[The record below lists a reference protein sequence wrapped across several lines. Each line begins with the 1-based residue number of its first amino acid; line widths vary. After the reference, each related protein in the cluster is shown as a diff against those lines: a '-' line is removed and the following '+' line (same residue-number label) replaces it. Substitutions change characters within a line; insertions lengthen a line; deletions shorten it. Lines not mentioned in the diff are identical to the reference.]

1 MKRNKMKWL
10 SWFVAIMMVA
20 AFLAGCSKNA
30 SEKNA
35 SESPTGS
42 QANASTAT
50 ASGSAEGDKKPD
62 TSKKVELVWYLLG
75 DAAPDQDQVM
85 AEVNKMLEK
94 DLNTTIKLNFTT
106 WTDWN
111 TKYNLLLSAG
121 EKIDM
126 IFASTWADYYK
137 LASQGAF
144 KPLGDLLPTYAPVTW
159 NSVPKQDW
167 DEASVKGK
175 IYAVPATYPEYTPVG
190 LVYRDDWRQELNLP
204 EIKDLDSIEA
214 YLDGIKKSKKITPIN
229 GAATYF
235 VNMLFSFY
243 NDYQQFGGGEN
254 GVVVASS
261 YDKPRDIIAY
271 PFTPEFESWVKRM
284 KTWADKGFW
293 NSDTLSSQ
301 TDAYDSIKVGTGAAT
316 SVNAP
321 QAGGDMVDMEKNHPD
336 IKLGFFPYTR
346 FHNYAMP
353 TLSIN
358 NGMAIPIAAEN
369 AERSL
374 MVLDKIRNDPKYYD
388 LLSYGI
394 EGKDYSVA
402 ADGKN
407 IVSPP
412 ADLKDTKDFKGY
424 GIASWG
430 YRVESMERVKRAGG
444 WAGFDALLQEFK
456 AESKPNIFAP
466 IMMDY
471 DPVKSQLAAVNSVVQ
486 QYGLPLM
493 MGLVPDVDKA
503 LANYRKKLEA
513 AGVNDVLAYVKQQAN
528 AYYDEKGIK

>member
-1 MKRNKMKWL
+1 MKWL
-10 SWFVAIMMVA
+10 SLFVASLMLA
-20 AFLAGCSKNA
+20 AFLAGCSNSA
-30 SEKNA
+30 NE
-35 SESPTGS
+35 PQS
-42 QANASTAT
+42 QTSSNTP
-50 ASGSAEGDKKPD
+50 ASGNAEGGKKVD
-62 TSKKVELVWYLLG
+62 TSKKVVLNWYLLG

-85 AEVNKMLEK
+85 AKLNEMLGK

-106 WTDWN
+106 WTEWN
-111 TKYNLLLSAG
+111 TKYNLLLSSG

-126 IFASTWADYYK
+126 VFASTWADYYK
-137 LASQGAF
+137 FASQGAF
-144 KPLGDLLPTYAPVTW
+144 MPLNDLLPTYASETW
-159 NSVPKQDW
+159 SKVPKQDW
-167 DEASVKGK
+167 DEATVNDK

-190 LVYRDDWRQELNLP
+190 LIYREDWRQQLKLP

-214 YLDGIKKSKKITPIN
+214 YLDGVKKAKNVTPIN
-229 GAATYF
+229 GSATYF
-235 VNMLFSFY
+235 VNMLFSYF
-243 NDYQQFGGGEN
+243 NDFQQFGGGEN
-254 GVVVASS
+254 SIIVASS
-261 YDKPRDIIAY
+261 YDKPRDIVAY

-301 TDAYDSIKVGTGAAT
+301 TDAYDSMKVGTGAAT
-316 SVNAP
+316 SVNASA
-321 QAGGDMVDMEKNHPD
+321 AGGDMVDMEKNHPD

-353 TLSIN
+353 TLSVN
-358 NGMAIPIAAEN
+358 NAMAIPKNAAN
-369 AERSL
+369 PERSL
-374 MVLDKIRNDPKYYD
+374 MVLDKIRNDQKYYD

-402 ADGKN
+402 ADGKT
-407 IVSPP
+407 IVTPP

-430 YRVESMERVKRAGG
+430 FRVDSMERVPRAGG
-444 WAGFDALLQEFK
+444 WSGYDALLKEFK
-456 AESKPNIFAP
+456 AESRPNIFAP

-471 DPVKSQLAAVNSVVQ
+471 APVKTQQAAVNTVVQ

-503 LANYRKKLEA
+503 LATYRQKLEE
-513 AGVNDVLAYVKQQAN
+513 AGVNDLLEYVKKQAY